1 MYARTV
7 KGAFEV
13 QIDRYKCIGCLLCVK
28 ACPVNALEERLKEPY
43 PAPYPAHEE
52 RCVGCRNCQEVCPTK
67 AVKVLPAE
75 PEEFLKGTWTF
86 DAVDDIRER
95 ASTGKSL
102 VQGCGSNRRLPT
114 FDDLLIV
121 PAQLTVS
128 PLDKYRESCS
138 TKTIIGKNPLVEEPL
153 ELAIPIFVAAMSF
166 GALSKEA
173 KIAIAK
179 GTSAAGTA
187 TNTGEGGMLP
197 EERAN
202 ARILVAQYST
212 GRFGVSAE
220 YLRSADAVEI
230 KIGQGAKPGMGGH
243 LLAAKVTSDI
253 SQIRRI
259 PMGVDSLSPA
269 RHLDMH
275 SKLDLSKHIELIREV
290 TDYRIPVIV
299 KLAAARVKEDV
310 KLAAEAG
317 ADAIMLD
324 GMQGG
329 TGAAPA
335 VAIQHGGI
343 PTIAIMRQAVE
354 GLQEIGLEGKVDLLL
369 SGGIKHGADVAKA
382 LALGAKAVGVA
393 TSVMISLGC
402 HVCGQCSKGE
412 CRWGIA
418 THTPELRKNLRVD
431 EGANRVANYLKAV
444 TEELRTLAMLT
455 GKDDVHKLNKED
467 LRALTLD
474 ASAMTGVKLM
484 GLEKTVGF
492 DHTQLAILGTSIR
505 REQHAESRHI

>member
-1 MYARTV
+1 MYVRTA

-28 ACPVNALEERLKEPY
+28 ACPVNALDERLKQPY
-43 PAPYPAHEE
+43 PSPYAAQQEK
-52 RCVGCRNCQEVCPTK
+52 CVGCRNCQEVCPTK

-75 PEEFLKGTWTF
+75 PEEFIKGPWTF

-95 ASTGKSL
+95 AETGKSL

-128 PLDKYRESCS
+128 PLDKYRESCL
-138 TKTIIGKNPLVEEPL
+138 TKTIIGDNPLVEKPL
-153 ELAIPIFVAAMSF
+153 ELAMPILVAAMSF

-173 KIAIAK
+173 KIAIAR
-179 GTSAAGTA
+179 GTSIAGTA

-197 EERAN
+197 EEREN
-202 ARILVAQYST
+202 AHKLIAQYST

-220 YLRSADAVEI
+220 YLRAADAVEI

-243 LLAAKVTSDI
+243 LLAAKVTGDI
-253 SQIRRI
+253 SQIRKI
-259 PMGVDSLSPA
+259 PMGVDSLSPS

-275 SKLDLSKHIELIREV
+275 SKTDLSKHVELIREV
-290 TDYRIPVIV
+290 TDYRTPIIV
-299 KLAAARVKEDV
+299 KLAGARVKEDV

-317 ADAIMLD
+317 ADAIMID

-335 VAIQHGGI
+335 VAIQHAGI

-354 GLQEIGLEGKVDLLL
+354 GLEEIGLRNKVDLLL
-369 SGGIKHGADVAKA
+369 SGGIRNGADVAKA

-418 THTPELRKNLRVD
+418 THVPALRQNLSIE
-431 EGANRVANYLKAV
+431 EGASRVANYLKAV
-444 TEELRTLAMLT
+444 TEEVKTLAMLT
-455 GKDDVHKLNKED
+455 GKDDVHKLNRED

-474 ASAMTGVKLM
+474 ASAITGVKLM

-492 DHTQLAILGTSIR
+492 DHTQLAILGRMERTTSHTI
-505 REQHAESRHI
+505 I